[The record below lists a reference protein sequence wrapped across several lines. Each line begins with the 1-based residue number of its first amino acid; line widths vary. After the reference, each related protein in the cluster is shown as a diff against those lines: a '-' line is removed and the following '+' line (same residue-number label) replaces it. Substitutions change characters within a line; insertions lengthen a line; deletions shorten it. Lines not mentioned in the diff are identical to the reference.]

1 MRIMDKTK
9 HALVLL
15 SILCFFS
22 LMAIEPLRIPL
33 YAVPASVVVTY
44 IVLYAY
50 PNLSRRMHQRK
61 LTYEDLEDLH
71 DTDPAIRRRFQ
82 IVFTRIQQIGGAI
95 CAGIIVQYAF
105 YVFEKKESQSFNQIF
120 GILGGLLSLY
130 ARIFSYVGRFSMG
143 CLDRMRRSQSNI
155 QNIDSSAE

>member
-1 MRIMDKTK
+1 MRIMGKTK
-9 HALVLL
+9 PCLVLL
-15 SILCFFS
+15 IVACFCS
-22 LMAIEPLRIPL
+22 LMTIEELRIPL
-33 YAVPASVVVTY
+33 YAVPAAMVVMY
-44 IVLYAY
+44 IVLQAY
-50 PNLSRRMHQRK
+50 PTLARRMHERK

-71 DTDPAIRRRFQ
+71 DTDPEIRRRFQ

-105 YVFEKKESQSFNQIF
+105 YVFEKKQSQSFNQIF

-130 ARIFSYVGRFSMG
+130 ARIFAYVGRFSMG
-143 CLDRMRRSQSNI
+143 CLDSMRRSQTEL

>member
-1 MRIMDKTK
+1 MRIMGKTK
-9 HALVLL
+9 PCLVLL
-15 SILCFFS
+15 IVVCFCS
-22 LMAIEPLRIPL
+22 LMTIEELRIPL
-33 YAVPASVVVTY
+33 YAVPAAMVVMY
-44 IVLYAY
+44 IVLQAY
-50 PNLSRRMHQRK
+50 PTLARRMHERK

-71 DTDPAIRRRFQ
+71 DTDPEIRRRFQ

-105 YVFEKKESQSFNQIF
+105 YVFEKKQSFNQIF

-130 ARIFSYVGRFSMG
+130 ARIFAYVGRFSMG
-143 CLDRMRRSQSNI
+143 CLDSMRRSQTEL

>member
-9 HALVLL
+9 LCFVLC
-15 SILCFFS
+15 SILCFGC
-22 LMAIEPLRIPL
+22 LMFAEPLRTPL
-33 YAVPASVVVTY
+33 YAVPAAMVVMY
-44 IVLYAY
+44 IILQAY
-50 PNLSRRMHQRK
+50 PHLARRMHQRK
-61 LTYEDLEDLH
+61 LIYEDLEDLH

-105 YVFEKKESQSFNQIF
+105 YVFEKKHSLSLNQIF

-130 ARIFSYVGRFSMG
+130 ARVFGYVGRFSMS
-143 CLDRMRRSQSNI
+143 CLDRMRRSQSGI
-155 QNIDSSAE
+155 QNIDSNAE